1 MMIEM
6 IRTQSVK
13 KLPSQKFRRE
23 GKCERKPSGCPFAF
37 HHLPQ
42 RQNCKIIIQNSIL
55 QFWNQLGEKAQRDF
69 FDKLKNYR
77 RDETKKIGML
87 TSGGDCQGLNAA
99 LRGVAKAL
107 YQEFG
112 TAVTIYGIRDG
123 YRGLIEGDY
132 HPMEPQDFSD
142 ILTRGGTILGTSR
155 QPFKTMQQAEENEA
169 TKLEKM
175 LDTCR
180 RARFDCL
187 VILGG
192 NGTHKTANL
201 LSEHGIPVVT
211 LPKTI
216 DNDLWGTQVTF
227 GFQSAMN
234 IAVEV
239 IDSIHS
245 TAFSHS
251 RVFIVEIMGHKAGWL
266 TLHAGIAS
274 GADVIVI
281 PEIPYDARAI
291 AAAIQ
296 QRAREGKRFSIVAVA
311 EGAISREEAAMSKKD
326 FKAARAA
333 MPYPSISYRL
343 ADELQKITSQEI
355 RVTIPGHF
363 QRGGAPCAADRLLCT
378 RLGVAAAELIR
389 EGKFGNMVAVQNDR
403 IVPVP
408 LKEVAGRLKTVP
420 VDGEL
425 VRAARELGLCMGD

>member
-1 MMIEM
+1 MKRI
-6 IRTQSVK
+6 
-13 KLPSQKFRRE
+13 LP
-23 GKCERKPSGCPFAF
+23 
-37 HHLPQ
+37 L
-42 RQNCKIIIQNSIL
+42 IL
-55 QFWNQLGEKAQRDF
+55 AAAMTLTAGTAALADNVSDALEKAATMTNDELYAKAQEEMAAGAQLNFYSTTSFAEKAAANFMRAYPALDGKVVYAEIDDGESYTILTNTIGSGVKDSADMALTQNGADLKTYLLDDGLSYAYFPKALESVVDEQYREPAVVTFVNSLLIYNNTAGSVGLTNVWELTEAKWKDKVF
-69 FDKLKNYR
+69 FKDPTN
-77 RDETKKIGML
+77 ETVNINFLIML
-87 TSGGDCQGLNAA
+87 TSP
-99 LRGVAKAL
+99 
-107 YQEFG
+107 EW
-112 TAVTIYGIRDG
+112 
-123 YRGLIEGDY
+123 
-132 HPMEPQDFSD
+132 
-142 ILTRGGTILGTSR
+142 
-155 QPFKTMQQAEENEA
+155 NE
-169 TKLEKM
+169 KLEK
-175 LDTCR
+175 
-180 RARFDCL
+180 AYESYYGKAWEKGEFESAAYEW
-187 VILGG
+187 IAGF
-192 NGTHKTANL
+192 
-201 LSEHGIPVVT
+201 LSNVNYT
-211 LPKTI
+211 YT
-216 DNDLWGTQVTF
+216 
-227 GFQSAMN
+227 SASKM
-234 IAVEV
+234 A
-239 IDSIHS
+239 
-245 TAFSHS
+245 T
-251 RVFIVEIMGHKAGWL
+251 
-266 TLHAGIAS
+266 GIAS

-326 FKAARAA
+326 FRAARAA

>member
-1 MMIEM
+1 MKEAIAILTGGGPAPGMNTVVGSVAKTFLAKGYRVIGLHYGYSGLFNPSPRYEDLTF
-6 IRTQSVK
+6 TQADYIFNQGGSYLTMSRFKPTDKDFEENFNLNFFTENNVK
-13 KLPSQKFRRE
+13 L
-23 GKCERKPSGCPFAF
+23 
-37 HHLPQ
+37 LV
-42 RQNCKIIIQNSIL
+42 
-55 QFWNQLGEKAQRDF
+55 
-69 FDKLKNYR
+69 
-77 RDETKKIGML
+77 TV
-87 TSGGDCQGLNAA
+87 GGDD
-99 LRGVAKAL
+99 
-107 YQEFG
+107 
-112 TAVTIYGIRDG
+112 TA
-123 YRGLIEGDY
+123 
-132 HPMEPQDFSD
+132 S
-142 ILTRGGTILGTSR
+142 
-155 QPFKTMQQAEENEA
+155 
-169 TKLEKM
+169 
-175 LDTCR
+175 
-180 RARFDCL
+180 
-187 VILGG
+187 
-192 NGTHKTANL
+192 TANRIAKFL
-201 LSEHGIPVVT
+201 EAKKYPIANIHV
-211 LPKTI
+211 PKTI

-296 QRAREGKRFSIVAVA
+296 QRARGGKRFSIVAVA

>member
-1 MMIEM
+1 M
-6 IRTQSVK
+6 
-13 KLPSQKFRRE
+13 
-23 GKCERKPSGCPFAF
+23 
-37 HHLPQ
+37 
-42 RQNCKIIIQNSIL
+42 
-55 QFWNQLGEKAQRDF
+55 
-69 FDKLKNYR
+69 
-77 RDETKKIGML
+77 
-87 TSGGDCQGLNAA
+87 
-99 LRGVAKAL
+99 
-107 YQEFG
+107 
-112 TAVTIYGIRDG
+112 
-123 YRGLIEGDY
+123 
-132 HPMEPQDFSD
+132 
-142 ILTRGGTILGTSR
+142 
-155 QPFKTMQQAEENEA
+155 
-169 TKLEKM
+169 
-175 LDTCR
+175 
-180 RARFDCL
+180 
-187 VILGG
+187 
-192 NGTHKTANL
+192 
-201 LSEHGIPVVT
+201 
-211 LPKTI
+211 
-216 DNDLWGTQVTF
+216 GTQVTF

-425 VRAARELGLCMGD
+425 VHAARELGLCMGD

>member
-1 MMIEM
+1 M
-6 IRTQSVK
+6 
-13 KLPSQKFRRE
+13 
-23 GKCERKPSGCPFAF
+23 
-37 HHLPQ
+37 
-42 RQNCKIIIQNSIL
+42 
-55 QFWNQLGEKAQRDF
+55 
-69 FDKLKNYR
+69 
-77 RDETKKIGML
+77 KIGML

-251 RVFIVEIMGHKAGWL
+251 RVFIVEIMGHKAGWHCMRAL
-266 TLHAGIAS
+266 PPARTSSLSRRSPMTRGPLRLPSSSAPAGAS
-274 GADVIVI
+274 AS
-281 PEIPYDARAI
+281 PSSRWRRAP
-291 AAAIQ
+291 
-296 QRAREGKRFSIVAVA
+296 S
-311 EGAISREEAAMSKKD
+311 
-326 FKAARAA
+326 AAR
-333 MPYPSISYRL
+333 RL
-343 ADELQKITSQEI
+343 
-355 RVTIPGHF
+355 P
-363 QRGGAPCAADRLLCT
+363 
-378 RLGVAAAELIR
+378 
-389 EGKFGNMVAVQNDR
+389 
-403 IVPVP
+403 
-408 LKEVAGRLKTVP
+408 
-420 VDGEL
+420 
-425 VRAARELGLCMGD
+425 